1 MTMALQLKIT
11 AKDIF
16 PFLKWKNEV
25 NRETLK
31 ADFFSGVTG
40 GIIVLPQGV
49 AFAMIAGLPPIYGL
63 YTAMV
68 SPIIAALFGSSKH
81 LVSGPNTPL
90 SLIVFSGISKFA
102 EPTTDAFIQLTL
114 VMTFIAGAIQLLM
127 GIARFGALVSFVSHT
142 VIVGF
147 TAGAAMLIITSQMK
161 NFLGIELPA
170 NASFMD
176 TYINV
181 FKHINETNW
190 YVASVA
196 FLTLGIAIVS
206 KKLAPKLPHML
217 IAMVS
222 GSLLAVFLGGED
234 VGIRFVGELPSALPT
249 PSVPAFSYSNIQKL
263 MPNAMAIALMGLIQS
278 IAIGRSIAVKSKQR
292 IDANQEFIGQ
302 GLSNMIGSFFSC
314 FSSSG
319 SFTRS
324 GINYESGAKTPLTSV
339 FAAGT
344 LVVILLFIA
353 PLAAYLPMPAVAG
366 VIVIVG
372 WGLIDFDYI
381 RHVQKAS
388 RRDNIVGIITTGA
401 TLFLDLEFAI
411 YIGVILSLF
420 FFLQGTSHPHIAT
433 MAPDHEHPRR
443 QLIHIV
449 RKKGIKECPQL
460 KIVRIDGS
468 LFFGSIEHIAAFFQQ
483 VRDEESVRYMLL
495 LANGINRIDFDGAEW
510 LAEEAKA
517 WRNRGGALYIAGLKV
532 IAQDVLIDGGF
543 LGEIGEEYFFVSKT
557 DAIAVIYEKLDPSVC
572 RACTARVFHE
582 CADNPDEAH
591 AFVLQEEK

>member
-1 MTMALQLKIT
+1 MALQFKIT
-11 AKDIF
+11 TKNIF
-16 PFLKWKNEV
+16 PFLNWKNEV
-25 NRETLK
+25 NRESLK
-31 ADFFSGVTG
+31 ADFWAGLTG
-40 GIIVLPQGV
+40 AVIVLPQGV

-68 SPIIAALFGSSKH
+68 SPVIAALFGSSKH

-114 VMTFIAGAIQLLM
+114 IMTFIAGTIQLLM
-127 GIARFGALVSFVSHT
+127 GLVRFGSLVSFVSHT

-147 TAGAAMLIITSQMK
+147 TAGAAMLIMTSQMK
-161 NFLGIELPA
+161 NFLGIQVPA

-176 TYINV
+176 TYLVV
-181 FKHINETNW
+181 FQNFSQTNW
-190 YVASVA
+190 YVAAVA
-196 FLTLGIAIVS
+196 VGTLLIAILS
-206 KKLAPKLPHML
+206 KKIAPKLPHL
-217 IAMVS
+217 LVAMIV
-222 GSLLAVFLGGED
+222 GSLLAALLGGEA

-249 PSVPAFSYSNIQKL
+249 PSVPAFSYTNIQKL
-263 MPNAMAIALMGLIQS
+263 VPNAVAIALMGLIQS

-314 FSSSG
+314 FASSG

-324 GINYESGAKTPLTSV
+324 GINYDAGAKTPLTSV
-339 FAAGT
+339 FAAVT
-344 LVVILLFIA
+344 LIGIVLFVA

-372 WGLIDFDYI
+372 WSLIDFNYI

-388 RRDNIVGIITTGA
+388 RRDNIVGIITTLA

-433 MAPDHEHPRR
+433 MAPDPDHPRR
-443 QLIHIV
+443 QLTYII
-449 RKKGIKECPQL
+449 RKKSVKECPQL

-468 LFFGSIEHIAAFFQQ
+468 LFFGSIEHITAFFQQ
-483 VRDEESVRYMLL
+483 IRDEESSQYMLL

-517 WRNRGGALYIAGLKV
+517 WQNRGGALYIAGLKV

-543 LGEIGEEYFFVSKT
+543 LEEIGEEFFFVSKT
-557 DAIAVIYEKLDPSVC
+557 DAISVIYEKLDPSVC

-582 CADNPDEAH
+582 CNNSCLISPI
-591 AFVLQEEK
+591 

>member
-1 MTMALQLKIT
+1 MALQFKIT
-11 AKDIF
+11 TKNIF
-16 PFLKWKNEV
+16 PFLNWKDEV
-25 NRETLK
+25 NRESLK
-31 ADFFSGVTG
+31 ADFWAGLTG
-40 GIIVLPQGV
+40 AVIVLPQGV

-68 SPIIAALFGSSKH
+68 SPVIAALFGSSKH

-102 EPTTDAFIQLTL
+102 EPTTEAFIQLTL
-114 VMTFIAGAIQLLM
+114 IMTFIAGTIQLLM
-127 GIARFGALVSFVSHT
+127 GLVRFGSLVSFVSHT

-147 TAGAAMLIITSQMK
+147 TAGAAMLIMTSQMK
-161 NFLGIELPA
+161 NFLGIQVPA

-176 TYINV
+176 TYFAV
-181 FKHINETNW
+181 FQNFSQTNW
-190 YVASVA
+190 YVAAVA
-196 FLTLGIAIVS
+196 VGTLLTAILS
-206 KKLAPKLPHML
+206 KKIIPKLPHL
-217 IAMVS
+217 LVAMIV
-222 GSLLAVFLGGED
+222 GSLLAALLGGEV
-234 VGIRFVGELPSALPT
+234 VGIRFVGELPSVLPT
-249 PSVPAFSYSNIQKL
+249 PSVPAFSYTNIQKL
-263 MPNAMAIALMGLIQS
+263 VPNAVAIALMGLIQS

-314 FSSSG
+314 FASSG

-324 GINYESGAKTPLTSV
+324 GINYDAGAKTPLTSV
-339 FAAGT
+339 FAAVT
-344 LVVILLFIA
+344 LIGIVLFVA
-353 PLAAYLPMPAVAG
+353 PLTAYLPMPAVAG

-372 WGLIDFDYI
+372 WSLIDFNYI

-388 RRDNIVGIITTGA
+388 RRDNIIGIITTVA

-433 MAPDHEHPRR
+433 MAPDPDHPRR
-443 QLIHIV
+443 QLTYII
-449 RKKGIKECPQL
+449 RKKSVKECPQL

-483 VRDEESVRYMLL
+483 VRDEESAQYMLL

-517 WRNRGGALYIAGLKV
+517 WQNRGGALYIAGLKV

-543 LGEIGEEYFFVSKT
+543 LETIGEKYFFVSKT
-557 DAIAVIYEKLDPSVC
+557 DAIGVIYEKLDPSVC
-572 RACTARVFHE
+572 RACTAKVFQE
-582 CADNPDEAH
+582 CNDSCL
-591 AFVLQEEK
+591 V

>member
-1 MTMALQLKIT
+1 MALQFKIT
-11 AKDIF
+11 TKNIF
-16 PFLKWKNEV
+16 PFLNWKNEV
-25 NRETLK
+25 NRESLK
-31 ADFFSGVTG
+31 ADFWAGLTG
-40 GIIVLPQGV
+40 AVIVLPQGV

-68 SPIIAALFGSSKH
+68 SPVIAALFGSSKH

-114 VMTFIAGAIQLLM
+114 IMTFIAGTIQLLM
-127 GIARFGALVSFVSHT
+127 GLVRFGSLVSFVSHT

-147 TAGAAMLIITSQMK
+147 TAGAAMLIMTSQMK
-161 NFLGIELPA
+161 NFLGIQVPA

-176 TYINV
+176 TYLVV
-181 FKHINETNW
+181 FQNFSQTNW
-190 YVASVA
+190 YVAAVA
-196 FLTLGIAIVS
+196 VGTLLTAILS
-206 KKLAPKLPHML
+206 KKIAPKLPHL
-217 IAMVS
+217 LVAMIV
-222 GSLLAVFLGGED
+222 GSLLAALLGGEA

-249 PSVPAFSYSNIQKL
+249 PSVPAFSYTNIQKL
-263 MPNAMAIALMGLIQS
+263 VPNAVAIALMGLIQS

-314 FSSSG
+314 FASSG

-324 GINYESGAKTPLTSV
+324 GINYDAGAKTPLTSV
-339 FAAGT
+339 FAAVT
-344 LVVILLFIA
+344 LIGIVLFVA

-372 WGLIDFDYI
+372 WSLIDFNYI

-388 RRDNIVGIITTGA
+388 RRDNIVGIITTLA

-433 MAPDHEHPRR
+433 MAPDPDHPRR
-443 QLIHIV
+443 QLTYII
-449 RKKGIKECPQL
+449 RKKSVKECPQL

-483 VRDEESVRYMLL
+483 IRDEESSQYMLL

-517 WRNRGGALYIAGLKV
+517 WQNRGGALYIAGLKV

-543 LGEIGEEYFFVSKT
+543 LEEIGEEFFFVSKT
-557 DAIAVIYEKLDPSVC
+557 DAISVIYEKLDPSVC

-582 CADNPDEAH
+582 CNNSCLISPI
-591 AFVLQEEK
+591 

>member
-1 MTMALQLKIT
+1 MALQFKIT
-11 AKDIF
+11 TKDIF
-16 PFLKWKNEV
+16 PFLNWKNEV

-31 ADFFSGVTG
+31 ADFFAGLTSA
-40 GIIVLPQGV
+40 IIVLPQAV
-49 AFAMIAGLPPIYGL
+49 AFAMIAGLPPVYGL

-68 SPIIAALFGSSKH
+68 SPMIAGLFGSSKH
-81 LVSGPNTPL
+81 MISGPNTPI
-90 SLIVFSGISKFA
+90 SLIVFAGISKFA

-114 VMTFIAGAIQLLM
+114 VMTFIAGAMQLLM
-127 GIARFGALVSFVSHT
+127 GIVRFGSLVSFVSHT

-147 TAGAAMLIITSQMK
+147 TAGAAMLIMTSQLK
-161 NFLGIELPA
+161 KFLGIELPA
-170 NASFMD
+170 NASFLD

-181 FKHINETNW
+181 FQHLNETNW
-190 YVASVA
+190 YVLSVA
-196 FLTLGIAIVS
+196 ATTLLFAILS
-206 KKLAPKLPHML
+206 KKIAPKLPHML
-217 IAMVS
+217 VAMVA
-222 GSLLAVFLGGED
+222 GSVLAAFLGGEA

-249 PSVPAFSYSNIQKL
+249 FSSPALTYGNIQKL
-263 MPNAMAIALMGLIQS
+263 MPNAVAIALMGLIQS

-302 GLSNMIGSFFSC
+302 GLSNIIGSFFNC
-314 FSSSG
+314 FASSG

-324 GINYESGAKTPLTSV
+324 GINYDAGAKSPLTSV
-339 FAAGT
+339 FASVA
-344 LVVILLFIA
+344 LMAIVLFVA
-353 PLAAYLPMPAVAG
+353 PLIAYLPMPAVAG
-366 VIVIVG
+366 VIAIVG

-388 RRDNIVGIITTGA
+388 RRDNIVGIITTFA

-433 MAPDHEHPRR
+433 MAPDHDHPRR
-443 QLIHIV
+443 QLTYIA
-449 RKKGIKECPQL
+449 RKKDVKECPQL

-468 LFFGSIEHIAAFFQQ
+468 LFFGSIEHIASFFQQ
-483 VRDEESVRYMLL
+483 IRDNESEKYMLL

-517 WRNRGGALYIAGLKV
+517 WQQRGGGLYIAGLKV

-543 LGEIGEEYFFVSKT
+543 LDDIGEEYFFISKT
-557 DAIAVIYEKLDPSVC
+557 DAIGIIYEKLDPAVC
-572 RACTARVFHE
+572 RACTARVFQE
-582 CADNPDEAH
+582 CNDSCL
-591 AFVLQEEK
+591 V

>member
-1 MTMALQLKIT
+1 MALQFKIT
-11 AKDIF
+11 TKNIF
-16 PFLKWKNEV
+16 PFLNWKNEV
-25 NRETLK
+25 NRESLK
-31 ADFFSGVTG
+31 ADFWAGLTG
-40 GIIVLPQGV
+40 AVIVLPQGV

-68 SPIIAALFGSSKH
+68 SPVIAALFGSSKH

-114 VMTFIAGAIQLLM
+114 IMTFIAGTIQLLM
-127 GIARFGALVSFVSHT
+127 GLVRFGSLVSFVSHT

-147 TAGAAMLIITSQMK
+147 TAGAAMLIMTSQMK
-161 NFLGIELPA
+161 NFLGIQVPA

-176 TYINV
+176 TYLVV
-181 FKHINETNW
+181 FQNFSQTNW
-190 YVASVA
+190 YVAAVA
-196 FLTLGIAIVS
+196 VGTLLTAILS
-206 KKLAPKLPHML
+206 KKIAPKLPHL
-217 IAMVS
+217 LVAMIV
-222 GSLLAVFLGGED
+222 GSLLAALLGGEA

-249 PSVPAFSYSNIQKL
+249 PSVPAFSYTNIQKL
-263 MPNAMAIALMGLIQS
+263 VPNAVAIALMGLIQS

-314 FSSSG
+314 FASSG

-324 GINYESGAKTPLTSV
+324 GINYDAGAKTPLTSV
-339 FAAGT
+339 FAAVT
-344 LVVILLFIA
+344 LIGIVLFVA

-372 WGLIDFDYI
+372 WSLIDFNYI

-388 RRDNIVGIITTGA
+388 RRDNIVGIITTLA

-433 MAPDHEHPRR
+433 MAPDPDHPRR
-443 QLIHIV
+443 QLTYII
-449 RKKGIKECPQL
+449 RKKSVKECPQL

-468 LFFGSIEHIAAFFQQ
+468 LFFGSIEHITAFFQQ
-483 VRDEESVRYMLL
+483 IRDEESSQYMLL

-517 WRNRGGALYIAGLKV
+517 WQNRGGALYIAGLKV

-543 LGEIGEEYFFVSKT
+543 LEEIGEEFFFVSKT
-557 DAIAVIYEKLDPSVC
+557 DAISVIYEKLDPSVC

-582 CADNPDEAH
+582 CNNSCLISPI
-591 AFVLQEEK
+591 

>member
-1 MTMALQLKIT
+1 MALQFKIT
-11 AKDIF
+11 TKNIF
-16 PFLKWKNEV
+16 PFLNWKDEV
-25 NRETLK
+25 NRESLK
-31 ADFFSGVTG
+31 ADFWAGLTG
-40 GIIVLPQGV
+40 AVIVLPQGV

-68 SPIIAALFGSSKH
+68 SPVIAALFGSSKH

-102 EPTTDAFIQLTL
+102 EPTTEAFIQLTL
-114 VMTFIAGAIQLLM
+114 IMTFIAGTIQLLM
-127 GIARFGALVSFVSHT
+127 GLVRFGSLVSFVSHT

-147 TAGAAMLIITSQMK
+147 TAGAAMLIMTSQMK
-161 NFLGIELPA
+161 NFLGIQVPA

-176 TYINV
+176 TYFAV
-181 FKHINETNW
+181 FQNFSQTNW
-190 YVASVA
+190 YVAAVA
-196 FLTLGIAIVS
+196 VGTLMTAILS
-206 KKLAPKLPHML
+206 KKIAPKLPHL
-217 IAMVS
+217 LVAMVV
-222 GSLLAVFLGGED
+222 GSLLAALLGGEA
-234 VGIRFVGELPSALPT
+234 VGIRFVGELPSVLPT
-249 PSVPAFSYSNIQKL
+249 PSVPAFSYTNIQKL
-263 MPNAMAIALMGLIQS
+263 VPNAVAIALMGLIQS

-314 FSSSG
+314 FASSG

-324 GINYESGAKTPLTSV
+324 GINYDAGAKTPLTSV
-339 FAAGT
+339 FAAVT
-344 LVVILLFIA
+344 LIGIVLFVA

-372 WGLIDFDYI
+372 WSLIDFNYI

-388 RRDNIVGIITTGA
+388 RRDNIIGIITTVA

-433 MAPDHEHPRR
+433 MAPDPDHPRR
-443 QLIHIV
+443 QLTYII
-449 RKKGIKECPQL
+449 RKKSVKECPQL

-483 VRDEESVRYMLL
+483 VRDNESAQYMLL

-517 WRNRGGALYIAGLKV
+517 WQNRGGALYIAGLKV

-543 LGEIGEEYFFVSKT
+543 LEVIGEEYFFVSKT
-557 DAIAVIYEKLDPSVC
+557 DAIGVIYEKLDPSVC
-572 RACTARVFHE
+572 RACTARVFQE
-582 CADNPDEAH
+582 CNDSCL
-591 AFVLQEEK
+591 V